1 MSERAGAAAPGLS
14 RPGVSTAVLDA
25 RVPELVP
32 AGTAL
37 PRRPKHGPVRRIVN
51 RFGGAA
57 LRVAVLVVGLFWVFP
72 TLGLAIASLRPTA
85 DNSATGWWTVFTA
98 PSQLTLENYATVL
111 QNDRILG
118 SLWNTVL
125 ITVPS
130 TILVVVLGAL
140 GAYALA
146 WIDFPGRDVIFVIVV
161 ALIVVPIQ
169 VAIIP
174 AATIFKHLGIYGEI
188 PAVVAFHVAFGL
200 PFAIFLL
207 RNFFIGIPRDLVEAA
222 RMDGARELAVFR
234 QLVLPIG
241 WPAIAS
247 LAIFQF
253 LWVWNDLLV
262 ALVFGFDKPPITYA
276 LKEQMRAFSSN
287 IDVIGAG
294 SFLSMLVPLFVFF
307 AFQRY
312 FIQGV
317 LAGSTKSAQGTGRG
331 QGVR

>member
-1 MSERAGAAAPGLS
+1 MSYP
-14 RPGVSTAVLDA
+14 TTT
-25 RVPELVP
+25 RVPELQP
-32 AGTAL
+32 AGTVVSGA
-37 PRRPKHGPVRRIVN
+37 PRRGPLARFVT

-57 LRVAVLVVGLFWVFP
+57 VRLIVVVVGLFWLLP
-72 TLGLAIASLRPTA
+72 TVGLAVASLRSTA
-85 DNSATGWWTVFTA
+85 DNSATGWWNVLAA
-98 PSQLTLENYATVL
+98 PSQLTFDNYARL
-111 QNDRILG
+111 MQNDRIVG

-130 TILVVVLGAL
+130 TVLVVVLGAL
-140 GAYALA
+140 AAYALA
-146 WIDFPGRDVIFVIVV
+146 WVAFPGRDLIFIVVV

-174 AATIFKHLGIYGEI
+174 DATIFRHLGIYGQI
-188 PAVVAFHVAFGL
+188 PAVIAFHVAFGL

-207 RNFFIGIPRDLVEAA
+207 RNFFLGIPRDLLEAA
-222 RMDGARELAVFR
+222 RMDGAKEFGIFR
-234 QLVLPIG
+234 QVVLPIG

-262 ALVFGFDKPPITYA
+262 ALVFGFDNPPITYA

-287 IDVIGAG
+287 VDVIGPG
-294 SFLSMLVPLFVFF
+294 SFLSMLVPLAVFF

-317 LAGSTKSAQGTGRG
+317 LAGSVK
-331 QGVR
+331 